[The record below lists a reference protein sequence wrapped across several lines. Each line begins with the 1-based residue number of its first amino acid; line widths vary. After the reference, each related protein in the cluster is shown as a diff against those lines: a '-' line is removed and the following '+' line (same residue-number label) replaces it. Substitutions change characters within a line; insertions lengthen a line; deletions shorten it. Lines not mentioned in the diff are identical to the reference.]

1 MNLLAVSIQI
11 IMLSLSFKVHLI
23 RIACSAYCIDSEL
36 IAKLT
41 GRLRALE
48 KDMVAKNKSIK
59 ASSALINDL
68 KNKNGDYAREL
79 SILSQTVDELVD
91 SKRESIGKI
100 SELEMDIAVKNE
112 SVKQLADEVV
122 EHQKIIKN
130 KDNKIAALA
139 KDINIIETQKH
150 GLETR
155 IEELQARNDDYA
167 SEFENLLS
175 SLKDL
180 VDQNAVLE
188 FHVKEL
194 QGKNTALTETV
205 SGLTSSLEDVKNKY
219 QKEVCANE
227 ILRSE
232 NDEIKSSVLRM
243 MDDHKHTIGYW
254 ENQLQCEP
262 TIE

>member
-1 MNLLAVSIQI
+1 MHDI
-11 IMLSLSFKVHLI
+11 H
-23 RIACSAYCIDSEL
+23 IDSDL

-48 KDMVAKNKSIK
+48 KDMVNKNKSIK
-59 ASSALINDL
+59 ASSLLINDL

-100 SELEMDIAVKNE
+100 AELEMDIAVKNE

-130 KDNKIAALA
+130 KDDKITALG
-139 KDINIIETQKH
+139 KEIDTIEAQKH
-150 GLETR
+150 GLENS
-155 IEELQARNDDYA
+155 IEELKARNDDYA

-175 SLKDL
+175 SLRDL

-194 QGKNTALTETV
+194 QGKNTALTENV
-205 SGLTSSLEDVKNKY
+205 SGLTSSLEDVKKKY
-219 QKEVCANE
+219 QHEVCANE
-227 ILRSE
+227 VLRSE
-232 NDEIKSSVLRM
+232 NEEIKNSVLRM